1 MLNEVKISRLRL
13 RPRPGPWGR
22 DRDQSFKVKAEA
34 KDKVM
39 NKRCQMMV
47 DNMQA
52 NLYHYDEKRHSLI
65 SYSLS
70 HSNYL
75 LS

>member
-1 MLNEVKISRLRL
+1 MLNEAKISR
-13 RPRPGPWGR
+13 PRPILE
-22 DRDQSFKVKAEA
+22 VEAKAEA

-39 NKRCQMMV
+39 NKKYQTLF
-47 DNMQA
+47 DNIQG
-52 NLYHYDEKRHSLI
+52 NLYHYDQNDFI
-65 SYSLS
+65 SHSLS